1 MRVLLAFMAFALCL
15 AEGLRASLLLKRR
28 AALIEELCELLSGFA
43 IEIRCCAPTLDEL
56 CERAGGTFADLLK
69 GCRADA
75 PDIITA
81 WENAC
86 KKLSELPCCRKDEAE
101 LMRTLGR
108 SLGRSDAAGELS
120 LLAMY
125 KEKLETLGREA
136 REEFAGKGKLFRS
149 VGTLC
154 GIGAAIL
161 II

>member
-1 MRVLLAFMAFALCL
+1 MRILLSFLAFALCFF
-15 AEGLRASLLLKRR
+15 EGLRQSTLLKRR
-28 AALIEELCELLSGFA
+28 ACLIEELCGLLNGFA

-56 CERAGGTFADLLK
+56 CEKAEGTFADILK

-81 WENAC
+81 WESAC
-86 KKLSELPCCRKDEAE
+86 EKLAALPCCKKDEAE
-101 LMRTLGR
+101 LMRALGR

-120 LLAMY
+120 LLEMY
-125 KEKLETLGREA
+125 REKLETLSKAAQED
-136 REEFAGKGKLFRS
+136 FAGKGKLFRS

>member
-1 MRVLLAFMAFALCL
+1 MRVLLSFLAFALCF
-15 AEGLRASLLLKRR
+15 AEGLRQSTLLKRR
-28 AALIEELCELLSGFA
+28 ACLIEDLCGLLNGFA

-56 CERAGGTFADLLK
+56 CEKAQGTFADMLK
-69 GCRADA
+69 DCRADA

-81 WENAC
+81 WDNAC
-86 KKLSELPCCRKDEAE
+86 ERLAALPCCKKDEAE

-120 LLAMY
+120 LLDMY
-125 KEKLETLGREA
+125 KEKLETLGKAA
-136 REEFAGKGKLFRS
+136 REDAEGKGKLFRS